1 MFAVLLSLVLPAV
14 AQDVPTT
21 EAAAPVEAAVPA
33 PSVADDTA
41 TPIGVN
47 VRYRNMFVP
56 RNIIDIWYFDESEPG
71 ARSELP
77 RTNIGADVFGLE
89 LALEPAPASF
99 LFYAE
104 YWKVRMEGSYWDDRE
119 DPPNHND
126 GDWLTPEKLGIVAL
140 GADFGHEMPLS
151 SETKPFWLGLR
162 LGGGLGLAIPTG
174 RIDQWHIGR
183 DFSTESTN
191 ACMPQGAAWE
201 RKDQCDPDEQLGLP
215 PVAPVLDLDF
225 ALRLHLGESGLLRID
240 TGLHNM
246 VYFGVAGGAVF

>member
-1 MFAVLLSLVLPAV
+1 
-14 AQDVPTT
+14 
-21 EAAAPVEAAVPA
+21 
-33 PSVADDTA
+33 
-41 TPIGVN
+41 
-47 VRYRNMFVP
+47 MFVP
-56 RNIIDIWYFDESEPG
+56 RSIIDIWYFSEDEAG
-71 ARSELP
+71 ARSEFP
-77 RTNIGADVFGLE
+77 RTNIGAHVMGLE
-89 LALEPAPASF
+89 VALEPAPASF

-104 YWKVRMEGSYWDDRE
+104 YWKVRMDDSYWDDRE

-126 GDWLTPEKLGIVAL
+126 GDWLSPQNLGIVAL
-140 GADFGHEMPLS
+140 GSDFGHELVLS
-151 SETKPFWLGLR
+151 SDAKPVWLGLR

-183 DFSTESTN
+183 DFSTETTN
-191 ACMPQGAAWE
+191 ACMPQGASWE

-215 PVAPVLDLDF
+215 PVAPILDLDF